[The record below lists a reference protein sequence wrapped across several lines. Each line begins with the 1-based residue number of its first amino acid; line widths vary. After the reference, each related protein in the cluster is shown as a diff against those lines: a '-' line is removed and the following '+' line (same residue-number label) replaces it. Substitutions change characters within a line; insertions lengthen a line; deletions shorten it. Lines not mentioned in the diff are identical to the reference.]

1 MNRTIYFSV
10 ENPGQSFMW
19 DTTPFQ
25 KLCGKHQFLEV
36 FFHHCQYGSG
46 RRKLTKLLHHVPS
59 FQELEKFCSNDHAH
73 EPWGP
78 NPAGHWNTSEETTY
92 PWPLCRAIAAKLV
105 TQLHHDGYKC
115 DAPQFA
121 LQEAFLQTMR
131 AATDIQPRRGLPP
144 MVPIFKAVLH
154 PHRER
159 TSTT

>member
-1 MNRTIYFSV
+1 MHKLDSNSDWHFARSCQCCEPVVSSHLWPGGQCVNRTIYFSV

-78 NPAGHWNTSEETTY
+78 NPAGHWNTSEEATY

-105 TQLHHDGYKC
+105 TQLHHDC
-115 DAPQFA
+115 QVSDDVSCCQNP
-121 LQEAFLQTMR
+121 L
-131 AATDIQPRRGLPP
+131 
-144 MVPIFKAVLH
+144 
-154 PHRER
+154 
-159 TSTT
+159 